1 MVAEFIFK
9 ITNKFF
15 LVSNAT
21 PLVSSIDETSPPS
34 EHLENKTDAGFVLFL
49 VNSN

>member
-9 ITNKFF
+9 IKNNFF
-15 LVSNAT
+15 LASIAT
-21 PLVSSIDETSPPS
+21 PLVSSIDETSPPC

-49 VNSN
+49 LNSN